1 MESGLGLQVE
11 SFREARRNL
20 EASVLPLATS
30 VDGRWFSFQPSLH
43 GLEFQVGGYVVLDNG
58 GTPRFGQVITLDL
71 DQLSTEVM
79 LSTQPGGVPESRRQV
94 PVRYASGAGAILEGD
109 AAPFHDVLVRAAA
122 GSEVQAWLERSA
134 RPGAKLRLGEL
145 ALAAGVPCL
154 ADAGFDRH
162 TLLCGQSG
170 SGKTYSLGVILEGL
184 LIETDLS
191 SREGHESL
199 RLLTR

>member
-1 MESGLGLQVE
+1 MSVESRLGPQVE

-30 VDGRWFSFQPSLH
+30 VDGRRFSFQASLH
-43 GLEFQVGGYVVLDNG
+43 GLQFQVGGYVVLDVG

-79 LSTQPGGVPESRRQV
+79 LPAHLGGDPESRTQV
-94 PVRYASGAGAILEGD
+94 PIRYAHGEGTILEGD
-109 AAPFHDVLVRAAA
+109 AAPFHDVLIRAAA
-122 GSEVQAWLERSA
+122 GSEVKAWLGRSA

-154 ADAGFDRH
+154 ADAGGFGRH
-162 TLLCGQSG
+162 TSFAVSRAPARPTRSG
-170 SGKTYSLGVILEGL
+170 
-184 LIETDLS
+184 
-191 SREGHESL
+191 
-199 RLLTR
+199 